1 MTRTNLLLADHQC
14 VVREALHLLIE
25 QRSDLHVVGEVG
37 TGGEALEAV
46 LRQGPDL
53 LVLEQAL
60 PGMPTIDVI
69 RKTIEGSS
77 RTKVLMLSAQ
87 ENRSAVEDA
96 LRAGASGYVVKTAC
110 AKELMEAIDV
120 VRNGR
125 SYLSPSVA
133 HHLVNAISQPGDAG
147 ASGASSLTTRER
159 QVVQLIAE
167 GLSSKEIAAHLGVSH
182 KTVESHR
189 ASVMEKLDIH
199 KASALVRYAIR
210 EGLVAP

>member
-1 MTRTNLLLADHQC
+1 MTQTNVLLADHQC
-14 VVREALHLLIE
+14 VVREAMHLLIE

-37 TGGEALEAV
+37 NGADVLEAV
-46 LRQGPDL
+46 VRYEPNL
-53 LVLEQAL
+53 LIMEQAL
-60 PGMPTIDVI
+60 PGMPTVDLI
-69 RKTIEGSS
+69 RKAIESCS
-77 RTKVLMLSAQ
+77 RTKVLMLSSH

-96 LRAGASGYVVKTAC
+96 LRSGASGYVVKTAC
-110 AKELMEAIDV
+110 SKELMEAIDV
-120 VRNGR
+120 VRDGR

-133 HHLVNAISQPGDAG
+133 HHLVNAISHPGDS
-147 ASGASSLTTRER
+147 ASCGTGSLTTRER

>member
-1 MTRTNLLLADHQC
+1 M
-14 VVREALHLLIE
+14 HLLIE
-25 QRSDLHVVGEVG
+25 QRNDLRVVGEVG
-37 TGGEALEAV
+37 SGEAVIDAV
-46 LRQGPDL
+46 TRFTPDL
-53 LVLEQAL
+53 LIMEQAL
-60 PGMPTIDVI
+60 PGTPTVDVI
-69 RKTIEGSS
+69 RKAIETSS
-77 RTKVLMLSAQ
+77 RTKVLMLSTQ

-96 LRAGASGYVVKTAC
+96 LRAGASGYVVKTASS
-110 AKELMEAIDV
+110 KELMEAIEV
-120 VRNGR
+120 VREGR

-133 HHLVNAISQPGDAG
+133 HHLVNAISHPGDS
-147 ASGASSLTTRER
+147 SGSGTGSLTNRER

-199 KASALVRYAIR
+199 KASSLVRYAIR

>member
-53 LVLEQAL
+53 LILEQAL

-96 LRAGASGYVVKTAC
+96 LRAGASGYVVKTAS

-133 HHLVNAISQPGDAG
+133 HHLVNAISHPGDAG

>member
-1 MTRTNLLLADHQC
+1 MTQTTVLLADHQC

-25 QRSDLHVVGEVG
+25 QRADLRVVGEVG
-37 TGGEALEAV
+37 AGTEVIEAV
-46 LRQGPDL
+46 VRQEPDL
-53 LVLEQAL
+53 LLMEQGL
-60 PGMPTIDVI
+60 PGMPAVDVI
-69 RKTIEGSS
+69 RKSIESCS
-77 RTKVLMLSAQ
+77 RTKVLMLSTQ

-96 LRAGASGYVVKTAC
+96 LRAGAAGYVVKTASS
-110 AKELMEAIDV
+110 KELMEAIDV
-120 VRNGR
+120 VRDGR

-133 HHLVNAISQPGDAG
+133 HHLVNAISHPGDANG
-147 ASGASSLTTRER
+147 SGTGSLTARER

-167 GLSSKEIAAHLGVSH
+167 GLSSKEIAVHLGVSH

>member
-1 MTRTNLLLADHQC
+1 MTQTTVLLADHQC
-14 VVREALHLLIE
+14 VVREAMHLLIE
-25 QRSDLHVVGEVG
+25 QRNDLHVVGEVG
-37 TGGEALEAV
+37 DGAGVIDAV
-46 LRQGPDL
+46 TRHTPDL
-53 LVLEQAL
+53 LIMEQAL
-60 PGMPTIDVI
+60 PGTLNVDVI
-69 RKTIEGSS
+69 RKAIETSS
-77 RTKVLMLSAQ
+77 RTKVLMLSGQ

-110 AKELMEAIDV
+110 SKELMEAIDV
-120 VRNGR
+120 VREGR
-125 SYLSPSVA
+125 SYLSPTVA
-133 HHLVNAISQPGDAG
+133 HHLVNAISHPGDPSN
-147 ASGASSLTTRER
+147 SGAGSLTNRER